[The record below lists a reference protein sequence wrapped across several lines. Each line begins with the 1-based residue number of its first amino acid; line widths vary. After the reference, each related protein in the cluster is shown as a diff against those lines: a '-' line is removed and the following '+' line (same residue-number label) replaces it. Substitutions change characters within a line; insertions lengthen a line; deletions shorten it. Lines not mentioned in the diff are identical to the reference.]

1 MPLDNSLNNDIQSS
15 LSLHCAITAHLDDD
29 DERKFSLAT
38 PKTIVRGINRIYGN
52 EHGNV
57 PSSHRIVQDCR
68 KAIRA
73 FHAVYMHG
81 GGMVP
86 GLANRNG
93 HRNYAVGRNTSGWG
107 GLRIKN
113 LLVEETGRWLH
124 PHAVSAKS
132 SRTNELLV
140 QLARVD
146 LPSDEELSDDE

>member
-15 LSLHCAITAHLDDD
+15 LSLHCAITAHLDDK

-38 PKTIVRGINRIYGN
+38 PKGIVSGTNRIYGN
-52 EHGNV
+52 KHGNV
-57 PSSHRIVQDCR
+57 PSSTRIVQDCR

-73 FHAVYMHG
+73 FHDVYMHG
-81 GGMVP
+81 GGLVP

-113 LLVEETGRWLH
+113 LLVDETGRWLH

-132 SRTNELLV
+132 TRTNELLV

-146 LPSDEELSDDE
+146 LPSDEESSDDE